1 MHRKEYEKLK
11 KKHSTPAISVSDRKL
26 HTQLRTAATALRTVL
41 CAAFGDRRPAD
52 RTLSTFF
59 RENRQCG
66 SRDRQFINEEVFAVW
81 REWGTLR
88 RLLTDERREAVE
100 SGRSG
105 PSARELELL
114 LAGAARLEKMDF
126 PAVHL
131 LLEKL
136 PAETMLQ
143 RIPGEELPEWVGPL
157 VPPEFPLARY
167 RERLLLRPPMWLR
180 AQVESVDELASA
192 LTARG
197 VPVRRHDR
205 VRKALAVENARVN
218 LFTLPEFRAGQFEVQ
233 DLASQAIG
241 LAAAPRAGER
251 WLDACAGAGGKTLQL
266 ADLMERRGTVVA
278 SDIRAYKLE
287 DLRRRARRAGFPN
300 IVTREWDGKPFRGRR
315 KESFDGVLVDAPC
328 SCSGVWRRNPDGR
341 WVLRPEEVAETARL
355 QSSLLSAAATAVR
368 PGGVL
373 IYATCSIFAMENRER
388 VREFLVEHADFS
400 PEAFAHPLTGAP
412 VSDGCLQLGPED
424 GDCDAMFVAR
434 LRRRPVREA
443 EKGGEEIRTK

>member
-1 MHRKEYEKLK
+1 M
-11 KKHSTPAISVSDRKL
+11 KKHASPAVPVADRKL

-41 CAAFGDRRPAD
+41 CAAFGERRPAD

-66 SRDRQFINEEVFAVW
+66 SRDRQFVSEAVFAVW

-88 RLLTDERREAVE
+88 RLLTDDRREAVE
-100 SGRSG
+100 SGRAG

-114 LAGAARLEKMDF
+114 LAGAVRLEKLDF
-126 PAVHL
+126 PAARL
-131 LLEKL
+131 LREML
-136 PAETMLQ
+136 PAEKMPR

-157 VPPEFPLARY
+157 TAPEFPLERY
-167 RERLLLRPPMWLR
+167 RELLLRRPPMWLR
-180 AQVESVDELASA
+180 AQVEAVDELVAA
-192 LTARG
+192 LAAQG
-197 VPVRRHDR
+197 IPVRRHER
-205 VRKALAVENARVN
+205 ACKALAVENARVN

-241 LAAAPRAGER
+241 LVAAPRAGER

-266 ADLMERRGTVVA
+266 ADLMARRGTVVA

-300 IVTREWDGKPFRGRR
+300 IMTREWDGKPFRGRR
-315 KESFDGVLVDAPC
+315 KAGFDGVLVDAPC

-355 QSSLLSAAATAVR
+355 QSSLLAAAATAVR

-373 IYATCSIFAMENRER
+373 IYATCSIFKMENQDR
-388 VREFLVEHADFS
+388 VREFLEKHVDFA
-400 PEAFAHPLTGAP
+400 PEAFAHPLTGVP
-412 VSDGCLQLGPED
+412 VPDGCLQLGPDDE
-424 GDCDAMFVAR
+424 DCDAMFVAR
-434 LRRRPVREA
+434 LRRRPAAVA
-443 EKGGEEIRTK
+443 KDGEEGDVE